1 MSMRMI
7 ELLLAEDNED
17 EIILFSEALHDSRLK
32 NLKLNFVRDGEEAI
46 RYIRQLP
53 PFEGRAMP
61 DLLILDLNM
70 PKKNGHEVLAEI
82 KSDDQLKSLPVIIL
96 TTSQNRDDIM
106 KSYNNHAN
114 CYISKPTDFNAFKDI
129 ILMIEDYWS
138 RIAILPGNE

>member
-1 MSMRMI
+1 MRMI
-7 ELLLAEDNED
+7 EVLLAEDNED

-32 NLKLNFVRDGEEAI
+32 NVKLNFVRDGEEAI
-46 RYIRQLP
+46 NYVRQLP
-53 PFEGRAMP
+53 PFENRPIP

-70 PKKNGHEVLAEI
+70 PKKNGHEVLSEI
-82 KSDDQLKSLPVIIL
+82 KSDDKLKSLPIIIL

-106 KSYNNHAN
+106 KSYKNHAN
-114 CYISKPTDFNAFKDI
+114 CYISKPTDFNDFKDI